1 MLITVPELIAQIR
14 TELRLLDAAT
24 ALPECEQKKG
34 VLIDVREPA
43 EVQAKASQGSINIPR
58 GMLEMKVLEQI
69 KDASQPIYIH
79 CASGVRATLAAEQLL
94 RVGYNDV
101 TVITCTIDTVCDA
114 QS

>member
-1 MLITVPELIAQIR
+1 MLMTVPELIAQVR
-14 TELRLLDAAT
+14 AELRLLDAAT

-43 EVQAKASQGSINIPR
+43 EVQTKTSQGSINIPR
-58 GMLEMKVLEQI
+58 GMLEMAVLEKI

-79 CASGVRATLAAEQLL
+79 CASGVRATLAAEQLH
-94 RVGYNDV
+94 RVGYSDV
-101 TVITCTIDTVCDA
+101 TVITCAIDAVCDA